1 MLATYD
7 SHIVSCSLSSQIE
20 EEAASLR
27 VEVKQKDMLLQQAK
41 TRSEEQL
48 RKQTEQLTQ
57 AEQRHGSAESRIA
70 EMQAEVDSLQQELIV
85 VRESGRGR
93 GREDRREGVE
103 GGRDGW
109 GN

>member
-1 MLATYD
+1 M
-7 SHIVSCSLSSQIE
+7 
-20 EEAASLR
+20 R

-70 EMQAEVDSLQQELIV
+70 EMQSKVDSLQQELIV
-85 VRESGRGR
+85 VRESGRG
-93 GREDRREGVE
+93 GEWEE
-103 GGRDGW
+103 GGRGGMDGEIS
-109 GN
+109 